1 MSAPAVLL
9 CVVIVLFLIAQIRVG
24 CKAEYDQEGVRVF
37 VRAAGFHIC
46 VFPVKKKEKKQKP
59 KKAKKPK
66 KEKKP
71 KDKKEKKKKDK
82 KEKAKKEPKKGK
94 EMPKEEKKEKGGSI
108 LDFLPLVQ
116 VGLDLLN
123 DFRWKLR
130 LNRLELKL
138 IMAADDP
145 ADLGINYGRAWAAV
159 GNLVP
164 MLERSFIIKKK
175 DIEVECDFTSSET
188 LVVARLD
195 ITITLGRIISLAVVT
210 GIRALREFL
219 KIMKKR
225 KGGAVK

>member
-1 MSAPAVLL
+1 MGWLIA
-9 CVVIVLFLIAQIRVG
+9 FLIIFLLAILPLGASVKYNSDG
-24 CKAEYDQEGVRVF
+24 PLVRVI
-37 VRAAGFHIC
+37 AGPIRFK
-46 VFPVKKKEKKQKP
+46 VFPMKKKE
-59 KKAKKPK
+59 K

-71 KDKKEKKKKDK
+71 KEKKEKT
-82 KEKAKKEPKKGK
+82 KKEPQKSKDK
-94 EMPKEEKKEKGGSI
+94 PKEEKKEKGGSL

-164 MLERSFIIKKK
+164 MLERSFVIKKK
-175 DIEVECDFTSSET
+175 DIEVECDFTTSET
-188 LVVARLD
+188 LVIARLD
-195 ITITLGRIISLAVVT
+195 ITITLGRLIALAVVN
-210 GIRALREFL
+210 GIRGLREFL

>member
-1 MSAPAVLL
+1 MGWLIAF
-9 CVVIVLFLIAQIRVG
+9 IILFLLAILPLGASIKYNSEGSLVRIIAGPIR
-24 CKAEYDQEGVRVF
+24 F
-37 VRAAGFHIC
+37 T
-46 VFPVKKKEKKQKP
+46 VFPMKKKE
-59 KKAKKPK
+59 K

-71 KDKKEKKKKDK
+71 KEKKQKKEKPKKESKKSKDK
-82 KEKAKKEPKKGK
+82 
-94 EMPKEEKKEKGGSI
+94 PKEEKKEKGGSI

-116 VGLDLLN
+116 VGLDLLD

-145 ADLGINYGRAWAAV
+145 ADLGLNYGRAWAAV

-164 MLERSFIIKKK
+164 MLERSFVIKKK
-175 DIEVECDFTSSET
+175 DIEVECDFTTTET
-188 LVVARLD
+188 LIVARLD
-195 ITITLGRIISLAVVT
+195 ITITLGRMIALAVVN
-210 GIRALREFL
+210 GIRGLREFL

>member
-1 MSAPAVLL
+1 M
-9 CVVIVLFLIAQIRVG
+9 
-24 CKAEYDQEGVRVF
+24 
-37 VRAAGFHIC
+37 
-46 VFPVKKKEKKQKP
+46 
-59 KKAKKPK
+59 
-66 KEKKP
+66 
-71 KDKKEKKKKDK
+71 
-82 KEKAKKEPKKGK
+82 
-94 EMPKEEKKEKGGSI
+94 
-108 LDFLPLVQ
+108 Q

-164 MLERSFIIKKK
+164 MLERSFVIKKK
-175 DIEVECDFTSSET
+175 DIEVECDFTTSET
-188 LVVARLD
+188 LVIARLD
-195 ITITLGRIISLAVVT
+195 ITITLGRIIALVVVN
-210 GIRALREFL
+210 GIRGLREFL

>member
-1 MSAPAVLL
+1 MGWLIA
-9 CVVIVLFLIAQIRVG
+9 FLIIFLLAILPLGASVKYNSDG
-24 CKAEYDQEGVRVF
+24 PLVRVI
-37 VRAAGFHIC
+37 AGPIRFT
-46 VFPVKKKEKKQKP
+46 VFPMKKKEKKE
-59 KKAKKPK
+59 K

-71 KDKKEKKKKDK
+71 KEKKEKT
-82 KEKAKKEPKKGK
+82 KKEPQKSK
-94 EMPKEEKKEKGGSI
+94 EKPKEEKKEKGGSL

-164 MLERSFIIKKK
+164 MLERSFVIKKK
-175 DIEVECDFTSSET
+175 DIEVECDFTTSET
-188 LVVARLD
+188 LVIARLD
-195 ITITLGRIISLAVVT
+195 ITITLGRLIALAVVN
-210 GIRALREFL
+210 GIRGLREFL